1 MLATYW
7 STGTCGLD
15 RPIGDACTRARPRR
29 RRRLSLHMEELTHS
43 LLAGGSSPPPTLA
56 RTIIAGEREIAR
68 DSKSHLSHRRAGRRG
83 VRVPPRALVRAPRAR
98 RVGRRHLASTRV
110 SYMHGARVL
119 TSTYL
124 RPSYTCP
131 NGRAGLTRPGHD

>member
-56 RTIIAGEREIAR
+56 RTIIAVAGAVRERSRETASRIYHIA
-68 DSKSHLSHRRAGRRG
+68 
-83 VRVPPRALVRAPRAR
+83 
-98 RVGRRHLASTRV
+98 
-110 SYMHGARVL
+110 
-119 TSTYL
+119 
-124 RPSYTCP
+124 
-131 NGRAGLTRPGHD
+131 GRAGGAYAHARSCARRTTSRSPPPRKYTRIVYAWRARPDLYIHSSHLMGYPHHFILNHRVC